1 MEKDTEK
8 AVNTTAEKSSRIWAL
23 ELEIAK
29 LKAEQDKLKTEL
41 QNGLVNEGVYS
52 TYKDDFWEVHHK
64 LGAVTTKFDEA
75 AFEKAEPELYL
86 ELSRKYSKTSVGK
99 DSWNWTKQKKIIKG

>member
-1 MEKDTEK
+1 MEENKTVS
-8 AVNTTAEKSSRIWAL
+8 ATAEKSTRIWML

-41 QNGLVNEGVYS
+41 QNSLINEGVYS
-52 TYKDDFWEVHHK
+52 AYKDDFWEVHHK

-75 AFEKAEPELYL
+75 AFEKAEPELYQ
-86 ELSRKYSKTSVGK
+86 ELSKKYSKTSVGK